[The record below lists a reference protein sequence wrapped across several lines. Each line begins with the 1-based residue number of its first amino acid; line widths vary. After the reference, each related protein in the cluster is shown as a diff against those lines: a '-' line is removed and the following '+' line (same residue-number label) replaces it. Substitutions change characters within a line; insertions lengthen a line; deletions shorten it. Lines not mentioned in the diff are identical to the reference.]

1 VLLLKKNRGPQ
12 ERRTALQILV
22 ARGVRGPEG
31 ATLASDGAT
40 LRLPPHAVLVVE

>member
-1 VLLLKKNRGPQ
+1 VNYTELPVACGLTGLAGMA
-12 ERRTALQILV
+12 RRYMKVYGLD
-22 ARGVRGPEG
+22 G

>member
-1 VLLLKKNRGPQ
+1 MA
-12 ERRTALQILV
+12 RRYMKVYGLD
-22 ARGVRGPEG
+22 G